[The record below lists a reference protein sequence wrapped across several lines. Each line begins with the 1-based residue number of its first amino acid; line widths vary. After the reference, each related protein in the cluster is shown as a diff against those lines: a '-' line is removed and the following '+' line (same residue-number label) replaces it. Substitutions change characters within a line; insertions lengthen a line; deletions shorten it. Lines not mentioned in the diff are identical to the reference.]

1 MSAAERDRIRAA
13 EQHLP
18 SANRNDIRA
27 LAKAW
32 DVPKK
37 VAGKN
42 RNVSEIREDL
52 ERKIQEAAKR
62 LSESGESAVTR
73 QSGAADSLEDAG
85 ASAVAVANTATAL
98 AEPVSSIAP
107 ALAEPGASTSSSGH
121 GRGQKRDRAQM
132 DEEPLG
138 EKHEEDKP
146 TGLEG
151 LERDQVRKAIA
162 DLERMPASDEANKM
176 RDILQQWRAARKE
189 TNCHERRRYICRS
202 W

>member
-1 MSAAERDRIRAA
+1 MSAAEWDRIRAA
-13 EQHLP
+13 EQHLL
-18 SANRNDIRA
+18 SAKRNDIRA

-32 DVPKK
+32 GVPQK
-37 VAGKN
+37 VVGKN

-62 LSESGESAVTR
+62 LSESGESALTL
-73 QSGAADSLEDAG
+73 QSGAADRLEDAG
-85 ASAVAVANTATAL
+85 ASAAAVASKATAL

-121 GRGQKRDRAQM
+121 GRGQKRDRAQI

-146 TGLEG
+146 FGLEG
-151 LERDQVRKAIA
+151 HERD
-162 DLERMPASDEANKM
+162 P
-176 RDILQQWRAARKE
+176 QQ
-189 TNCHERRRYICRS
+189 T
-202 W
+202 